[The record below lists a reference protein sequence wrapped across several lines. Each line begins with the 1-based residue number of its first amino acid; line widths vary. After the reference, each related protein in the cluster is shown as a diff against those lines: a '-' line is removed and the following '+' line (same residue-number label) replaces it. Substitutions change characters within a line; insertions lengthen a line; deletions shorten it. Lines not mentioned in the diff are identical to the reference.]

1 MDYFAGFWFGFIIVL
16 SLLVVYFFIQAL
28 TPDVDE
34 CVIIAETETLI
45 ITYNEPECRQLIQFY
60 SNSGFNVTHSDPPTL
75 ASSGRVVMQK

>member
-1 MDYFAGFWFGFIIVL
+1 MAFWIGVVIVS
-16 SLLVVYFFIQAL
+16 SLLAVYFFTQAL

-34 CVIIAETETLI
+34 CAIIAETETLFI
-45 ITYNEPECRQLIQFY
+45 VYNEPECRQLIQFY